1 MGNLDDIN
9 PDDPGEILSQEDID
23 SLLSQRFSQEPE
35 EGDTRRIVGN
45 VSHTPIVEIYDFR
58 QPTFMGETEMR
69 RLRLMHEDFI
79 RFLEAR
85 LSLFLRKDF
94 SLKMLKLETLSYQR
108 ALDTIESPAHL
119 ALFRASPLPGIG
131 FLEISPRLALTVASS
146 ILGGKGQAPNEA
158 RFLTKIEID
167 LIEEFLFIFLQEWC
181 SQWKFKE
188 HLEPQI
194 TGHEVVASVL
204 QICEPDTVLFLLV
217 MEAEV
222 RGCSGQIQVGV
233 PLYMIEPMVRHL
245 KEERRREENYGTGE
259 KEVTWR
265 KGYSNV
271 PVTVKA
277 SFSIGEMSAN
287 RCAQWRPGTFIPFDG
302 KSLQD
307 VTLWLSNVALFHA
320 EVGVQDGAVAVAL
333 KDMIKESSHER

>member
-1 MGNLDDIN
+1 ML
-9 PDDPGEILSQEDID
+9 
-23 SLLSQRFSQEPE
+23 QRFSPE
-35 EGDTRRIVGN
+35 AVEAGRSTRIIGK
-45 VSHTPIVEIYDFR
+45 STPASTVEVYDFR

-94 SLKMLKLETLSYQR
+94 SLKMLKLETLSYTR

-119 ALFRASPLPGIG
+119 ALFRANPLPGIG

-181 SQWKFKE
+181 SQWKFKQ

-245 KEERRREENYGTGE
+245 KEERRREENFDTGE
-259 KEVTWR
+259 KVITWR
-265 KGYSNV
+265 RGYSNL

-277 SFSIGEMSAN
+277 SFEVGKMPARN
-287 RCAQWRPGTFIPFDG
+287 CARWQPGTFIPLDA
-302 KSLQD
+302 KALKD
-307 VTLWLSNVALFHA
+307 VTLWLSNVALFQGEA
-320 EVGVQDGAVAVAL
+320 GVQDGAVAVAL
-333 KDMIKESSHER
+333 KDTIKETSHVR